1 MHLMGSLG
9 YYLPKL
15 INGLKQG
22 NSQLIFLVPKTD
34 CTNISEQM
42 IWTAVSRQGVGFIEV
57 VGLNNLS

>member
-22 NSQLIFLVPKTD
+22 NSQLIFHDLFFMSPNLPHGQKQFDVP
-34 CTNISEQM
+34 
-42 IWTAVSRQGVGFIEV
+42 F
-57 VGLNNLS
+57 LNYFDPQKKYT

>member
-22 NSQLIFLVPKTD
+22 NSQLIFHEPKP
-34 CTNISEQM
+34 E
-42 IWTAVSRQGVGFIEV
+42 AVT
-57 VGLNNLS
+57 